1 MASVATKAIPR
12 TNNGTGAFVLQCKSL
27 VFNYCER
34 WGSNKGMIEYIKKD
48 LATFARENPQIQ
60 VIVEPRPH
68 HHPIIRG
75 NYLNGRDKVVCT
87 RNMTPSEIS
96 QKVQL
101 LRDSSG
107 AKMKNLTKKPVIS
120 TTESIRGIWSPFHTN
135 PHSI

>member
-1 MASVATKAIPR
+1 MYFDV
-12 TNNGTGAFVLQCKSL
+12 TGDNILTGPFV
-27 VFNYCER
+27 V
-34 WGSNKGMIEYIKKD
+34 
-48 LATFARENPQIQ
+48 
-60 VIVEPRPH
+60 
-68 HHPIIRG
+68 
-75 NYLNGRDKVVCT
+75 NGRDKVVCT

-120 TTESIRGIWSPFHTN
+120 TTESVRGIWSPFHTN